1 MKTTRLQHQIALT
14 LLDGIGYKRAKN
26 LIAYTGS
33 VEDIFTAKKSALTKI
48 PGINLGIINS
58 WNKKEALL
66 RAEKEIKEIEKRNIT
81 PLFYLDKEFPRRLK
95 NCVDAPLLVYS
106 KGAMNHNATKSI
118 AIVGTRKI
126 TEYGKSI
133 LDELFQ
139 SFHGLDI
146 QIVSGM
152 AYGVDIF
159 AHRKALEHNLETIG
173 VMAHGL
179 DRIYP
184 AMHKQSALRMMENGG
199 LLTEYLTET
208 NPDRENFP
216 MRNRIVAGMTD
227 ATIVIESGERGGSL
241 ITAELAN
248 DYNRDVFA
256 YPGNVFQEYSKGCNK
271 LIKFDKANLV
281 RNGAE
286 IIQMLGWEEK
296 KNVDAVQTQMFQ
308 ELNSDEQTVV
318 DLLYSENELTLDV
331 LSMKLEKPV
340 SMLSSLL
347 LNLEFSGVVR
357 SLPGK
362 KYRLVAN

>member
-1 MKTTRLQHQIALT
+1 MNTTKLHYQIALT
-14 LLDGIGYKRAKN
+14 LLEGIGPKRAKD

-33 VEDIFTAKKSALTKI
+33 VEGIFEEKKSILSKV
-48 PGINLGIINS
+48 PGIGFNIIKNM
-58 WNKKEALL
+58 NAKDALK
-66 RAEKEIKEIEKRNIT
+66 RAELELIEIEKRKIN
-81 PLFYLDKEFPRRLK
+81 PVFYLDKEFPRRLK
-95 NCVDAPLLVYS
+95 HCIDSPLMVYY
-106 KGAMNHNATKSI
+106 KGEMRTNATKSI

-146 QIVSGM
+146 QIVSGL
-152 AYGVDIF
+152 AYGVDIYT
-159 AHRKALEHNLETIG
+159 HRKALEHKLETVG

-184 AMHKQSALRMMENGG
+184 ALHKNSALKMMDHGG
-199 LLTEYLTET
+199 LMTEYLTGT

-256 YPGNVFQEYSKGCNK
+256 YPGNVFQEFSKGCNK

-281 RNGAE
+281 RSGSE
-286 IIQMLGWEEK
+286 IIQMLGWEEQK
-296 KNVDAVQTQMFQ
+296 KENVIQTQLFH
-308 ELNSDEQTVV
+308 ELSNDEQNVV
-318 DLLYSENELTLDV
+318 DILNLENELSIDL

-340 SMLSSLL
+340 SFLSALL
-347 LNLEFSGVVR
+347 LNLEFSGVIR